1 MRTAIWKKKTDSP
14 GGIYKWSKETENLSA
29 EEFMLMSTM
38 DSVNAKR
45 YLVRKIGN
53 WQFFDDLFELDPE
66 AIYRFLPETEVAVLW
81 CIAADEKVGIKYLDQ
96 IENIADIADK
106 NGNTLLHAA
115 LLRAVFTDFENIYEP
130 GSPCR
135 QYYDYLVARG
145 CDPDKKNK
153 KGVSC
158 NDIFVIIRKKLQQF
172 TEVINE
178 NSK

>member
-1 MRTAIWKKKTDSP
+1 
-14 GGIYKWSKETENLSA
+14 
-29 EEFMLMSTM
+29 M

-45 YLVRKIGN
+45 YLIRKIGN

-66 AIYRFLPETEVAVLW
+66 AIDRFIPKTEVAFLW
-81 CIAADEKVGIKYLDQ
+81 SIAADEQIGIKYLDQ
-96 IENIADIADK
+96 IENIADISDK

-115 LLRAVFTDFENIYEP
+115 LLRAVFTDIENACNQ
-130 GSPCR
+130 GTSCR
-135 QYYDYLVARG
+135 KYYDYLVTRG
-145 CDPDKKNK
+145 GNPDKKNK

-158 NDIFVIIRKKLQQF
+158 NDIFVIIRKKLQQL